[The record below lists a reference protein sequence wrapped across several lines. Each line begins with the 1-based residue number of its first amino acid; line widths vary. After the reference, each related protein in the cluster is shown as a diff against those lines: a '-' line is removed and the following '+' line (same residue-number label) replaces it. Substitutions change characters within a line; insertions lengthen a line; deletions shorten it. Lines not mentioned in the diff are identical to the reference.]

1 MILCCGESLIDLVP
15 DGDRYHAR
23 PGGGAFNTAVAL
35 GRLGAAAGYLWPL
48 STDSFGA
55 TLRGVL
61 DEAGVDTRLCPQT
74 DRPTALAVV
83 TLRGGEASYG
93 FYEDGTAARVLDRDH
108 LPELP
113 AQMRALVIGGI
124 SLIDPGTGAA
134 IEELARRAYH
144 TGRMVM
150 LDPNIRPAL
159 IADPDMLRDRMS
171 RLLRLAHIVKLSSD
185 DLEWLMP
192 GATPAE
198 AAQRVIRK
206 GASLMCHT
214 HGASGA
220 TAYRWKTS
228 VHAKAQ
234 TAQVADTIGAGDTFN
249 AGFLAGLAEAGVLT
263 VEGLRQAATPVLQ
276 AALALGT
283 RAAAVTVSRPGADP
297 PWRDELGLP

>member
-1 MILCCGESLIDLVP
+1 MILCCGESVIDLVP

-48 STDSFGA
+48 STDSFG
-55 TLRGVL
+55 TSLRGVL
-61 DEAGVDTRLCPQT
+61 DEAGVDTSLCPQT
-74 DRPTALAVV
+74 DRPTTLAVV

-93 FYEDGTAARVLDRDH
+93 FYEEGTAARVLDRDH

-124 SLIDPGTGAA
+124 SLIDPGTGTA
-134 IEELARRAYH
+134 IEELARRAFH
-144 TGRMVM
+144 TGRVVM

-159 IADPDMLRDRMS
+159 IADPNMLRDRMS

-220 TAYRWKTS
+220 TAHRWKTS
-228 VHAKAQ
+228 VHAQAQ
-234 TAQVADTIGAGDTFN
+234 AAQVVDTIGAGDTFN

-263 VEGLRQAATPVLQ
+263 VEGLRQAAPPVLQ
-276 AALALGT
+276 AALSLGT

-297 PWRDELGLP
+297 PWRDEVGLP